1 LEFENP
7 GALKAEGIYFAG
19 RKMLLRAGEKNF
31 TKSVPFFFFHDQRG
45 GESVKGEKEVFI
57 MPGMEGTGPMGMGP
71 MTGGGRGWCNPYFPR
86 WGAPMMGYPFF
97 RPFGW
102 GMGFGF
108 TGHSLPCLIGALAE
122 EDCPRDG
129 DMEDTAGLLGVMP
142 DRLQHIILLNPGLQA
157 GGLTERLTI
166 RKKNPDS

>member
-1 LEFENP
+1 
-7 GALKAEGIYFAG
+7 
-19 RKMLLRAGEKNF
+19 
-31 TKSVPFFFFHDQRG
+31 
-45 GESVKGEKEVFI
+45 VKGEKEVFI

-108 TGHSLPCLIGALAE
+108 TGHSLPWPYGGFG
-122 EDCPRDG
+122 R
-129 DMEDTAGLLGVMP
+129 
-142 DRLQHIILLNPGLQA
+142 
-157 GGLTERLTI
+157 GGLPQGRGYGGYGWPTWGYAGPAPAYYPPEPWASGWGSYGAPYYPQEESRFLKDEAKMI
-166 RKKNPDS
+166 RKELEEIEARIQELEKEKSKEEEA